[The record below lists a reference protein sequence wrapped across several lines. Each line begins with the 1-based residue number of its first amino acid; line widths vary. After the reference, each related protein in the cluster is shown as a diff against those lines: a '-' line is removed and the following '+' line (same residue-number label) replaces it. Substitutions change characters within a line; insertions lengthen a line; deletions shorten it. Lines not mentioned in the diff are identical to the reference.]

1 MKIKLPSSIKL
12 RDIFSNKK
20 ITETISIVSS
30 FIIWLV
36 FTINQNPIREQS
48 FTDIKANISIENTVA
63 SELGLGIVSD
73 VASQNFTVTVS
84 GPNYI
89 VSTLKPEDFILSA
102 NVTDVNAAGT
112 YSLEII
118 GSRNSTKSGYTFAS
132 INPSTIDVT
141 FDYIDTKEFT
151 IIPKLLGVSAAD
163 GLVAEV
169 PIISNSEQSTISIK
183 GPRSLINKIAG
194 VSAYSEINKT
204 LSTTQTYD
212 CDIVL
217 YGSNDEIIYRYAS
230 DGRVLNKAGEEVN
243 TPNLTLDF
251 TSIKITQPI
260 SKKVSVPVKPT
271 FTNLPTGI
279 SIDDLSVTVD
289 YKTVNIIGTPDVV
302 GKISE
307 VTLSA
312 IDFRNVYSAG
322 NSFEVS
328 AVLPEGAKILETIE
342 FFTVKINTS
351 DFTEKTFNITD
362 IRCTGLASN
371 LTSKTDSRVKNV
383 KICGPSNIV
392 NSLKASD
399 FYAVVDLTDKSAGVH
414 TVDVSIKSEKY
425 NNVWQVGT
433 YNTAVTIK

>member
-1 MKIKLPSSIKL
+1 MKIKLPTSIKF

-20 ITETISIVSS
+20 ITATISIISS
-30 FIIWLV
+30 FVIWLV

-102 NVTDVNAAGT
+102 DVTDVNASGT
-112 YSLEII
+112 YTLEII
-118 GSRNSTKSGYTFAS
+118 GSRNSTKSGYAFSS
-132 INPSTIDVT
+132 INPSTIEVA

-151 IIPKLLGVSAAD
+151 VIPKLLGVTAAD

-194 VSAYSEINKT
+194 VSAYGEINKT
-204 LSTTQTYD
+204 LSSTQTFD

-217 YGSNDEIIYRYAS
+217 YGSNDEIIYRYAN

-243 TPNLTLDF
+243 APSLSLAF

-271 FTNLPTGI
+271 FTNLPVGI
-279 SIDDLSVTVD
+279 SLDDLSVTVD
-289 YKTVNIIGTPDVV
+289 YKTVNVIGTPDVV

-307 VTLSA
+307 LSLSA
-312 IDFRNVYSAG
+312 IDFRNVYSSG

-328 AVLPEGAKILETIE
+328 AILPDGAKILETIE
-342 FFTVKINTS
+342 FFTVKIDTS
-351 DFTEKTFNITD
+351 NFTEKTFNVTD
-362 IRCTGLASN
+362 IRCTGLDSG
-371 LTSKTDSRVKNV
+371 LTSKTDTRIKNV
-383 KICGPSNIV
+383 KICGPSNVI
-392 NSLKASD
+392 NSLKTSD
-399 FYAVVDLTDKSAGVH
+399 FYAVVDLTDKSTGVH
-414 TVDVSIKSEKY
+414 TVDVTIKSEKY

-433 YNTAVTIK
+433 YSTAVTIK

>member
-1 MKIKLPSSIKL
+1 MKIKLLSSHKIREL
-12 RDIFSNKK
+12 FNNKK
-20 ITETISIVSS
+20 ITVTISLLAS

-36 FTINQNPIREQS
+36 IMISQNPIRQQS

-102 NVTDVNAAGT
+102 DVTDVNASGT
-112 YSLEII
+112 YTLEIV
-118 GSRNSTKSGYTFAS
+118 GSRNSNKSGYTFTS
-132 INPSTIDVT
+132 INPSTIEVA

-151 IIPKLLGVSAAD
+151 VIPKLLGVSAAD
-163 GLVAEV
+163 GLVAEA

-183 GPRSLINKIAG
+183 GPRSLINRIAG
-194 VSAYSEINKT
+194 VSTYAEINKT
-204 LSTTQTYD
+204 LSSTQTYD

-217 YGSNDEIIYRYAS
+217 FGANEEIIYRYTS

-243 TPNLTLDF
+243 APNLTMAF
-251 TSIKITQPI
+251 TSIKVTQPI

-271 FTNLPTGI
+271 FTNLPVGI
-279 SIDDLSVTVD
+279 SLSDLSVTVD
-289 YKTVNIIGTPDVV
+289 YNTINVIGTPDVV

-307 VTLSA
+307 VSLSA
-312 IDFRNVYSAG
+312 IDFRNVYSGG

-328 AVLPEGAKILETIE
+328 AILPDGAKILESIKV
-342 FFTVKINTS
+342 FIVKIDTS
-351 DFTEKTFNITD
+351 KFAERTFNVSD
-362 IRCTGLASN
+362 IRCTGLASG
-371 LTSKTDSRVKNV
+371 LTSKTDTRIKNV
-383 KICGPSNIV
+383 KICGPATVI

-414 TVDVSIKSEKY
+414 TVDVTIKSEKY

-433 YNTAVTIK
+433 YSTAVTIK